1 MKKTLIITSHYPPSN
16 LTAVHRVRSFANNL
30 PKFGWNP
37 IVLTVK
43 EKYYEEKADHELLAL
58 IPDGQ
63 RIEKV
68 NAFRVTRPRLI
79 GDLGLRGFFQL
90 LRRTSSIIKEEKI
103 DFIYIFIPSFYLA
116 LIGKIIFLRY
126 SVKYGID
133 YIDPWVHTFPGSEKL
148 FSRHWFSTQIA
159 RILEPWAVSDATLIT
174 GVASSYFTPVLKRNQ
189 NLSNKLKTYAMP
201 YGWDRTESAIVNR
214 LDKQAY
220 LFKDKSKI
228 KLIYA
233 GAYLPKSKYFLE
245 SLFKVIAS
253 NPSIFSNV
261 CFYFIGTGKSIHS
274 NFVTYISNL
283 ASEFGVSNYVIEC
296 PERYSYF
303 DVLIH
308 IRDSDGVFILGSTE
322 RHYTPSKL
330 FNAILMRKP
339 VFALLHQ
346 ASSINEVIRSSDWGS
361 IVEWNEQLSSESFSV
376 NIQDKFKE
384 WKLNTMNLKW
394 SFREEAVNPLAVDE
408 LLRPLANLLHSL
420 ND

>member
-1 MKKTLIITSHYPPSN
+1 LKKTLIITSHYPPSN

-174 GVASSYFTPVLKRNQ
+174 GVA
-189 NLSNKLKTYAMP
+189 
-201 YGWDRTESAIVNR
+201 
-214 LDKQAY
+214 
-220 LFKDKSKI
+220 
-228 KLIYA
+228 
-233 GAYLPKSKYFLE
+233 
-245 SLFKVIAS
+245 
-253 NPSIFSNV
+253 
-261 CFYFIGTGKSIHS
+261 
-274 NFVTYISNL
+274 
-283 ASEFGVSNYVIEC
+283 
-296 PERYSYF
+296 
-303 DVLIH
+303 
-308 IRDSDGVFILGSTE
+308 
-322 RHYTPSKL
+322 
-330 FNAILMRKP
+330 
-339 VFALLHQ
+339 
-346 ASSINEVIRSSDWGS
+346 
-361 IVEWNEQLSSESFSV
+361 
-376 NIQDKFKE
+376 
-384 WKLNTMNLKW
+384 
-394 SFREEAVNPLAVDE
+394 
-408 LLRPLANLLHSL
+408 
-420 ND
+420 